1 MESGTFISPATMAA
15 LFSFGIVISITP
27 GPNNIMLATSGV
39 NFGLWRTVPQMAGIT
54 TGVLLA
60 IIGTGLGMGVVF
72 TQYPLLRQILQ
83 GAGIAYTL
91 WLAWK
96 IGTAGSLGGGDLPHP
111 MRYGASFAF
120 QWVNPKVWLTAIGT
134 VALYMRPGHTL
145 VDTATITAVIAVIN
159 VPVMLLWTGFGV
171 GLREFLKAPGRIR
184 FFNAAMGLAL
194 AASVIS
200 LLRI

>member
-1 MESGTFISPATMAA
+1 MLAA
-15 LFSFGIVISITP
+15 LFSFGVVISITP

-60 IIGTGLGMGVVF
+60 IIGTGLGLGTVF
-72 TQYPLLRQILQ
+72 SLYPLVRQVLQ
-83 GAGIAYTL
+83 GMGIAYTL
-91 WLAWK
+91 WLSWK
-96 IGTAGSLGGGDLPHP
+96 LATSGSLGGGDLPRP

-145 VDTATITAVIAVIN
+145 VDTTTITCVIAMIN
-159 VPVMLLWTGFGV
+159 IPVMLLWTGFGV
-171 GLREFLKAPGRIR
+171 FLREFLRIPGRIR
-184 FFNAAMGLAL
+184 IFNIAMGVVL